1 MANTVTDELVLRYH
15 LLFAVLFWHWGESCF
30 LVGTLRL
37 CDKRLRLHQCPH
49 RFNSSKLEPGGVWKT
64 PTAGLVCKY
73 LSHEFFFYKSVSS
86 CYPSIEMLSFHSL
99 SVCLVNYLIES
110 ESQKWVVSLMLSPQ
124 KSPLPTPNKVY
135 VFRNR
140 AQQWLRNV

>member
-1 MANTVTDELVLRYH
+1 MANTVTDELVLRHH

-37 CDKRLRLHQCPH
+37 CDKRLRLRQCPH
-49 RFNSSKLEPGGVWKT
+49 RFNSSKLEPGGVWK
-64 PTAGLVCKY
+64 
-73 LSHEFFFYKSVSS
+73 SHCWVNLHISVTWILRLQK
-86 CYPSIEMLSFHSL
+86 CFLMLPINRNAFLSFSIRL
-99 SVCLVNYLIES
+99 SGQLSNRIMVT
-110 ESQKWVVSLMLSPQ
+110 KWVVSLMLSPQ

-140 AQQWLRNV
+140 AQQWPRNV